1 MDRYLSIQLD
11 SAGLSIETAQADF
24 YITWLGLVIATALVG
39 AIKIRKVIKSKQTK
53 RLKTGEK

>member
-11 SAGLSIETAQADF
+11 SVGLSIETAQADF

-39 AIKIRKVIKSKQTK
+39 AIKIRKVIKSKRNK
-53 RLKTGEK
+53 